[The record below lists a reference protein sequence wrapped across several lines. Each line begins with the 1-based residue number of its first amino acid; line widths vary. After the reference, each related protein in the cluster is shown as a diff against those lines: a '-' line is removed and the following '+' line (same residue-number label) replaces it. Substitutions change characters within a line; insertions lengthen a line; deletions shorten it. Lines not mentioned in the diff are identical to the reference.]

1 MSLPGHFGALRTREL
16 RELLEDEDKINDI
29 TRCSDKFQGLQ
40 KAAEKMLVSNQIMAK
55 VGLSQKPKFK
65 DAKLLLAMKYKEL
78 ENIRSIIQAKHE
90 QLGEF

>member
-16 RELLEDEDKINDI
+16 RELLEDEDKIKDI
-29 TRCSDKFQGLQ
+29 TRCSDKFKGLQ
-40 KAAEKMLVSNQIMAK
+40 KAAEKMLVSNQIIAK
-55 VGLSQKPKFK
+55 VGLSQKPKFR

-78 ENIRSIIQAKHE
+78 ENIRSIIKAKHE

>member
-1 MSLPGHFGALRTREL
+1 
-16 RELLEDEDKINDI
+16 
-29 TRCSDKFQGLQ
+29 
-40 KAAEKMLVSNQIMAK
+40 MLVSNQIIAK
-55 VGLSQKPKFK
+55 VGLSQKAKFR